1 MGVDFIKINET
12 YNYNRWGSYIDP
24 AQHPLWNGTDVART
38 TVPLLPPLYEVSLH
52 DNTEAIAQ
60 HLLPCISMKM
70 DRWVNWFPPPPGKQ
84 TAPTP
89 AVVLNHFGKGKC
101 LYFSAPYLDSSKA
114 SGDQTALSWPKKWF
128 THMLETMIPK
138 PDIRL
143 ISDYPEYIDATFYRR
158 ESELIVHCINT
169 SVEDSGGNGIPIKA
183 GKLIINND
191 FAKAVSAK
199 LLPSGREL
207 EIQTKGN
214 NQVIDVPEILV
225 HEIVHIQLESK

>member
-1 MGVDFIKINET
+1 
-12 YNYNRWGSYIDP
+12 
-24 AQHPLWNGTDVART
+24 
-38 TVPLLPPLYEVSLH
+38 
-52 DNTEAIAQ
+52 
-60 HLLPCISMKM
+60 
-70 DRWVNWFPPPPGKQ
+70 
-84 TAPTP
+84 
-89 AVVLNHFGKGKC
+89 
-101 LYFSAPYLDSSKA
+101 
-114 SGDQTALSWPKKWF
+114 
-128 THMLETMIPK
+128 MLETLIPQ
-138 PDIRL
+138 PSVRL